1 MSSESIER
9 TPAVRLASVLL
20 AIEAVAVVIL
30 AGWQVVELV
39 ASEPASIATSIALVV
54 MTLVAAFALFAF
66 ARGVWD
72 GRSWGRSGG
81 IVAQVLIFAV
91 ALGSVQGGAGHWGIA
106 ALLAAPAVLT
116 FVVLI
121 FASRP
126 AGPGS
131 SQR

>member
-72 GRSWGRSGG
+72 GRSWGD
-81 IVAQVLIFAV
+81 
-91 ALGSVQGGAGHWGIA
+91 
-106 ALLAAPAVLT
+106 
-116 FVVLI
+116 
-121 FASRP
+121 P
-126 AGPGS
+126 AGS
-131 SQR
+131 WRRC